1 MQGPNGVDSHII
13 SLSQV
18 QRIISH
24 RSNMSELHYTYH
36 KLNLEIDN
44 KKKKNLLTCSTYVLL
59 VCVILSKCEP
69 VDEKIVLVNWVSVKN
84 VKL

>member
-44 KKKKNLLTCSTYVLL
+44 KKKKKSTYLFNL
-59 VCVILSKCEP
+59 CITGMRN
-69 VDEKIVLVNWVSVKN
+69 IIQM
-84 VKL
+84 